1 MHHTLNRKT
10 ALLGATAIVSAVLL
24 QAPASAQE
32 TAESETGEFLG
43 TLTLGESKRDV
54 QTDTATPVTV
64 VDQEEI
70 EDRQAG
76 TGSEGLFAQPMISS
90 ARYRPACSPPAMGR
104 RGRAC
109 AGACR

>member
-1 MHHTLNRKT
+1 MNHILNRKT

-32 TAESETGEFLG
+32 STVPEIGEFLG

-64 VDQEEI
+64 VDQF
-70 EDRQAG
+70 RNVAWLVR
-76 TGSEGLFAQPMISS
+76 S
-90 ARYRPACSPPAMGR
+90 
-104 RGRAC
+104 
-109 AGACR
+109 

>member
-43 TLTLGESKRDV
+43 
-54 QTDTATPVTV
+54 
-64 VDQEEI
+64 
-70 EDRQAG
+70 
-76 TGSEGLFAQPMISS
+76 
-90 ARYRPACSPPAMGR
+90 
-104 RGRAC
+104 
-109 AGACR
+109 